1 MINDDVTIRIITIIV
16 DVSNMSSRAGVLVSA
31 RVHPGETNSSWMM
44 QGLIDWLTSD
54 AAHAKVHYANPQP
67 DTSALIDY

>member
-1 MINDDVTIRIITIIV
+1 
-16 DVSNMSSRAGVLVSA
+16 MSSRAGIMVTA

-54 AAHAKVHYANPQP
+54 ATHAKVKFP
-67 DTSALIDY
+67 TECSSLCALNINIW